1 MSSSSSTPRP
11 HFDCEAIKNQ
21 HSWLDFSTL
30 ATRLGIDMSKER
42 FSSKRNLCDRIN
54 QVIAEK
60 QAEYDKRQAD
70 LEFLRAQDDKDKEIR
85 DRERW
90 IPDTRS
96 TPSPLSASES
106 VSSTESSSDNDEEIS
121 CSGSEQS
128 KRDHQEDR
136 LDIYDSGGIKAY
148 AVYDG
153 HGGAQVSEHLKTA
166 KFLQHVVT
174 SNFQGVFN
182 LRNLEQTF
190 VDWDTRHYL
199 AAELDRVGST
209 AVIVVHKDDMLHAAW
224 VGDSR
229 AVLFAP
235 DGTVLFETTDHKAS
249 REWQRIR
256 AAGGLVDFPTD
267 RIAIIKDRK
276 VFPMLAMSRSFGDRH
291 LKIRGEAC
299 SLCAPPEQR
308 RKQRSVD
315 GWVTSRPS
323 YANFNLATAATAS
336 HATTLYLAIASDG
349 IWDCCPDAESAAHTI
364 AHFIDGSRDFAS
376 ACESVLKGV
385 ELLPSAASA
394 TRDNKTLILV
404 RLTLGDA

>member
-1 MSSSSSTPRP
+1 
-11 HFDCEAIKNQ
+11 
-21 HSWLDFSTL
+21 LD
-30 ATRLGIDMSKER
+30 G
-42 FSSKRNLCDRIN
+42 
-54 QVIAEK
+54 
-60 QAEYDKRQAD
+60 
-70 LEFLRAQDDKDKEIR
+70 
-85 DRERW
+85 
-90 IPDTRS
+90 
-96 TPSPLSASES
+96 
-106 VSSTESSSDNDEEIS
+106 
-121 CSGSEQS
+121 
-128 KRDHQEDR
+128 
-136 LDIYDSGGIKAY
+136 
-148 AVYDG
+148 
-153 HGGAQVSEHLKTA
+153 
-166 KFLQHVVT
+166 
-174 SNFQGVFN
+174 
-182 LRNLEQTF
+182 
-190 VDWDTRHYL
+190 
-199 AAELDRVGST
+199 VGST
-209 AVIVVHKDDMLHAAW
+209 AVIVVHKDAMLHAVW

-276 VFPMLAMSRSFGDRH
+276 IFPMLAMSRSFGDRH

-323 YANFNLATAATAS
+323 YANFNLATAAAATAS
-336 HATTLYLAIASDG
+336 QATTLYLAIASDG

-364 AHFIDGSRDFAS
+364 AHFIDGRRDFAS

-404 RLTLGDA
+404 RLTLSKAK